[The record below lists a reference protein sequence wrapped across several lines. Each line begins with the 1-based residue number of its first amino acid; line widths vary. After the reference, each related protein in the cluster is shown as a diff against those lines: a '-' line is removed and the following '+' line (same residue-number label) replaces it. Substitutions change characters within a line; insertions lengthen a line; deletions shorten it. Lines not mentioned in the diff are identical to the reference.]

1 MPIGYRLPIRFSS
14 EFPERFGRSHHCPK
28 SRVPRSMSVY
38 RSPERRQRA
47 CECLAMAKLA
57 SDAKNRAFL
66 VQMAWKWLDLAELD
80 DWDNWQKALR
90 LRTIQTKIGKGLR
103 AQYELTEELPHG
115 MLTLLMQLNERNQ
128 SGNRKS

>member
-1 MPIGYRLPIRFSS
+1 
-14 EFPERFGRSHHCPK
+14 
-28 SRVPRSMSVY
+28 
-38 RSPERRQRA
+38 
-47 CECLAMAKLA
+47 MAKLA

-103 AQYELTEELPHG
+103 CGIAPAELPSPLPTLRTPDGDHG
-115 MLTLLMQLNERNQ
+115 RHGRRTRAV
-128 SGNRKS
+128 G

>member
-1 MPIGYRLPIRFSS
+1 MD
-14 EFPERFGRSHHCPK
+14 
-28 SRVPRSMSVY
+28 
-38 RSPERRQRA
+38 
-47 CECLAMAKLA
+47 KLA

-128 SGNRKS
+128 SGNRKSRFS